1 MGTVF
6 ERFSLSLSSISM
18 VQIWEVLHP
27 WLHPTLQIH
36 DSRLFL
42 YKWALEI
49 ARKGKSCRSFFVL
62 GATTGCDSY
71 CSPQST
77 EAGSSLMWQRLG
89 KTSNIA
95 VIRKLKHYVII
106 LLSWE
111 RKR

>member
-77 EAGSSLMWQRLG
+77 G
-89 KTSNIA
+89 IF
-95 VIRKLKHYVII
+95 IYVKRHMKV
-106 LLSWE
+106 LSDCAMLH
-111 RKR
+111 